1 MMEPRW
7 AAAVAV
13 LWGLGSLTW
22 PQGSSPRSS
31 RGAIAADY
39 GIEQFTVFMGSR
51 DERGNDEKGAMAS
64 VKTGAEALLA
74 KSSHPF
80 AGKRVGLIANHTS
93 VAGDV
98 HLADVLAGMEG
109 VKLAAIFAPEHGFRG
124 EAEAGALVESAV
136 DARTGAQI
144 FSLYGKTR
152 KPTTEMLRNLDVLV
166 FDIQDIG
173 VRFYTYISTMGLA
186 MQAAAE
192 AGVPFVVLDRPNPLG
207 GDYVAGFVLERS
219 QRSFVGEYEIPIAHG
234 LTAGEL
240 ARMIK
245 GERLLPGL
253 ERLDLTVVPMTGWRR
268 SMRWPDTGL
277 PWRKTSPNITT
288 FEAALVYAG
297 TGLFEATAVS
307 DGRGTPTP
315 FQVVGAP
322 WADGERMAAEL
333 NGDGLPGV
341 RFEPARFTPRAIKGV
356 AEKPTLEGRA
366 VAGVRV
372 AVTDARA
379 YRPVE
384 TGVYVLEAF
393 ARQARAGQG
402 AEFLAKEAWMG
413 KLAGTGRL
421 QALLKQ
427 GAGAAAIISSWK
439 DEVGRYEKVR
449 ERYLLY

>member
-1 MMEPRW
+1 M
-7 AAAVAV
+7 
-13 LWGLGSLTW
+13 THH
-22 PQGSSPRSS
+22 
-31 RGAIAADY
+31 
-39 GIEQFTVFMGSR
+39 
-51 DERGNDEKGAMAS
+51 
-64 VKTGAEALLA
+64 VKTGAEVLQA
-74 KSSHPF
+74 KTSYSL

-93 VAGDV
+93 MVGDA

-124 EAEAGALVESAV
+124 DAEAGAPVESAM
-136 DARTGAQI
+136 DARTGAPI

-152 KPTTEMLRNLDVLV
+152 KPTKDMLRNLDVLV

-192 AGVPFVVLDRPNPLG
+192 AGVAFVVLDRPNPLG
-207 GDYVAGFVLERS
+207 GDYVAGFVLEPF

-234 LTAGEL
+234 LTVGEL

-253 ERLDLTVVPMTGWRR
+253 ELLDLTVVPMTGWRR
-268 SMRWPDTGL
+268 SMRWPETGL
-277 PWRKTSPNITT
+277 AWRKTSPNIAT

-322 WADGERMAAEL
+322 WADGERMAVEL
-333 NGDGLPGV
+333 NGAGLPGV
-341 RFEPARFTPRAIKGV
+341 QFEPARFTPRAIKGV
-356 AEKPTLEGRA
+356 AEKPTLEGRP
-366 VAGVRV
+366 VGGVRV

-379 YRPVE
+379 CRPVE
-384 TGVYVLEAF
+384 TGVYLLEAF
-393 ARQARAGQG
+393 ARQARAAGPG
-402 AEFLAKEAWMG
+402 AEFLGKQAWMG

-421 QALLKQ
+421 HQLLGQ
-427 GAGAAAIISSWK
+427 GTAAADIVSAWK
-439 DEVGRYEKVR
+439 GEVERYKKAR
-449 ERYLLY
+449 ARYLLY